1 MLSFKC
7 MASISLLLYVCVC
20 IYITKYLNTTCQI
33 MCYLYVSDFRAD
45 HLVLDILIL
54 DFEKVHIKV
63 NESVTKVL
71 QIHIWS
77 ALIKCLKSSTITP
90 KWLYLHGVV
99 CSLVILV
106 VTLWSVVTALW
117 VLSLAGDF
125 PRLGSS
131 SPPYPL
137 FSLISPI
144 FCSLFPRCL
153 LFGFLSSA
161 YLGFCVLLW
170 VHEDRL

>member
-1 MLSFKC
+1 
-7 MASISLLLYVCVC
+7 
-20 IYITKYLNTTCQI
+20 

-45 HLVLDILIL
+45 RLVLDILIL

-63 NESVTKVL
+63 NESVIKVL

-90 KWLYLHGVV
+90 MWLYLHGVV

-117 VLSLAGDF
+117 VLSLTGDF

-131 SPPYPL
+131 SPPIPSVLTDLPYFLL
-137 FSLISPI
+137 FVPS
-144 FCSLFPRCL
+144 CL
-153 LFGFLSSA
+153 LFRCLSSA

-170 VHEDRL
+170 VHEDRV

>member
-1 MLSFKC
+1 
-7 MASISLLLYVCVC
+7 
-20 IYITKYLNTTCQI
+20 

-45 HLVLDILIL
+45 RLVLDILIL

-63 NESVTKVL
+63 NESV
-71 QIHIWS
+71 
-77 ALIKCLKSSTITP
+77 IKCLKSSTITP

-131 SPPYPL
+131 SPRYPL

-144 FCSLFPRCL
+144 FCSSFPRCL

-170 VHEDRL
+170 VHEDRV